1 MSLNRRDL
9 LRTALLAGGS
19 AALPWALARGE
30 PAPSHSV
37 PSQAQS
43 INDQLKGYLQGL
55 HDPVI
60 TKADGIYHVFGSGG
74 WNGKPGISWRVS
86 PDLFNW
92 TDNGSPIDA
101 IPEWALRAIPGA

>member
-19 AALPWALARGE
+19 AALPWAPAGGEPARPTQ
-30 PAPSHSV
+30 PAPSHST
-37 PSQAQS
+37 PPQAPS

-60 TKADGIYHVFGSGG
+60 TKADGLYHVFGSGG
-74 WNGKPGISWRVS
+74 WTGKPGISWRVS
-86 PDLFNW
+86 PDL
-92 TDNGSPIDA
+92 
-101 IPEWALRAIPGA
+101 